1 MQSVNNYSINSDTLT
16 NINLLNFVKELENNI
31 DLKILNL
38 KKDKFNLIEKFV
50 YDSACFHLKQLNES
64 ENNSDFDITNY
75 NIEFWTKNNISKKNG
90 INVFHIDCDE
100 NKKKQNKIVNPLLSC
115 VTYLNDSEFPILLTD
130 INHTEYLFKE
140 FENKN
145 SIQIIFP
152 RENNQ
157 ITFDGSKYHGVCDV
171 FDTLDNIKNNSFE
184 RNIIAINLWK
194 EPPTNISFYEP
205 ISLNADDY
213 NKEDIVFF
221 FEKGQ
226 YNNTELYIKSE
237 QFTFDFYEN
246 MLYNSS
252 DFRFPKEISELVK
265 IEYNQN
271 KFNFII
277 TDIDNTTIKTDYKN
291 NSLLKD
297 IKLINELNSNEIKN
311 NDIINSAIYNRFI
324 QRNIYSKMFSKN
336 VCEWIIFESENYAK
350 NNGGWTTRR
359 HVKYPTTDLPV
370 KNIQPIFNFVLLSY
384 NEIFSKI
391 KKSYSLSETIEFNI
405 SDFFIVK
412 YNSEMQNELELHNDG
427 SFLSINILLSNSSD
441 FEGGGTFFNDNTVTN
456 LEQGDV
462 LVHSGQVKHSG
473 VKITKGTR
481 YILVAF
487 VSLIVNLKSD
497 FL

>member
-1 MQSVNNYSINSDTLT
+1 MQSVNNYSINSN
-16 NINLLNFVKELENNI
+16 NINLLNFVKETENNI

-50 YDSACFHLKQLNES
+50 YDSACFHLKQLNETD
-64 ENNSDFDITNY
+64 NNSDFDINNY
-75 NIEFWTKNNISKKNG
+75 NIEFWTKHNISKKNG
-90 INVFHIDCDE
+90 INVFHVDCDE
-100 NKKKQNKIVNPLLSC
+100 NKKTQNKIVHPLLSC
-115 VTYLNDSEFPILLTD
+115 VTYLNDSEFPVLLTD

-171 FDTLDNIKNNSFE
+171 LDTLDDTKNDSFE

-205 ISLNADDY
+205 INENECCY
-213 NKEDIVFF
+213 NKETVVFN
-221 FEKGQ
+221 FENTQ
-226 YNNTELYIKSE
+226 SNNTELNIESE
-237 QFTFDFYEN
+237 QFTFDFYET
-246 MLYNSS
+246 MLYNSPK
-252 DFRFPKEISELVK
+252 FMFPKEISELVK
-265 IEYNQN
+265 KEYDQN
-271 KFNFII
+271 NFNFII
-277 TDIDNTTIKTDYKN
+277 TDNIDNRTIKTDLKN
-291 NSLLKD
+291 DSLLKE
-297 IKLINELNSNEIKN
+297 IKFINELNSTEIKN
-311 NDIINSAIYNRFI
+311 SDIINSAVYNRFI
-324 QRNIYSKMFSKN
+324 QRNTYSKMFSKN
-336 VCEWIIFESENYAK
+336 VCEWIIFESENYATK
-350 NNGGWTTRR
+350 NGGWTTRR

-384 NEIFSKI
+384 NEIFAKI
-391 KKSYSLSETIEFNI
+391 KKSYVLPETIEFNI
-405 SDFFIVK
+405 SDFFVVK

-427 SFLSINILLSNSSD
+427 SFLSINILLSNPSD
-441 FEGGGTFFNDNTVTN
+441 FEGGGTFFNDNTITY

-481 YILVAF
+481 YVLVAF
-487 VSLIVNLKSD
+487 ASLIVNLNSD
-497 FL
+497 SL

>member
-1 MQSVNNYSINSDTLT
+1 
-16 NINLLNFVKELENNI
+16 
-31 DLKILNL
+31 
-38 KKDKFNLIEKFV
+38 
-50 YDSACFHLKQLNES
+50 
-64 ENNSDFDITNY
+64 
-75 NIEFWTKNNISKKNG
+75 
-90 INVFHIDCDE
+90 
-100 NKKKQNKIVNPLLSC
+100 
-115 VTYLNDSEFPILLTD
+115 
-130 INHTEYLFKE
+130 
-140 FENKN
+140 
-145 SIQIIFP
+145 
-152 RENNQ
+152 
-157 ITFDGSKYHGVCDV
+157 
-171 FDTLDNIKNNSFE
+171 
-184 RNIIAINLWK
+184 
-194 EPPTNISFYEP
+194 
-205 ISLNADDY
+205 
-213 NKEDIVFF
+213 
-221 FEKGQ
+221 
-226 YNNTELYIKSE
+226 
-237 QFTFDFYEN
+237 